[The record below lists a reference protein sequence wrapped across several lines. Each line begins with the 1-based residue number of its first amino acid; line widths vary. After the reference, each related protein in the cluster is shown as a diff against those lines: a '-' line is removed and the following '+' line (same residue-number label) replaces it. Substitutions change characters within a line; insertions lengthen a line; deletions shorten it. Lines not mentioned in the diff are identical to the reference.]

1 MIDRKTI
8 VETITLLKIT
18 YPSSLKDFKEAELKI
33 MIDTWVEDFKNVSKE
48 EFNKAIQKLRYT
60 SSFFPSVAD
69 IKRVIAENKMESFP
83 LAEDEWL
90 NVLEAVTRYG
100 SYRQEEAMKSLKPY
114 TAKIVGYIG
123 FLRICAADS
132 QTQVW
137 NRKEFISEYNALKDK
152 VTIDLQLGFNEVPM
166 LNG

>member
-33 MIDTWVEDFKNVSKE
+33 MVDTWLRDFKDVSKE
-48 EFNKAIQKLRYT
+48 EFNKAIQQLRYT

-69 IKRVIAENKMESFP
+69 IKKTIAGNKMEDFP
-83 LAEDEWL
+83 LAEDEWM

-123 FLRICAADS
+123 FLRM
-132 QTQVW
+132 
-137 NRKEFISEYNALKDK
+137 E
-152 VTIDLQLGFNEVPM
+152 
-166 LNG
+166 